1 MKPQSPA
8 QGIMETYR
16 DANSVSYRV
25 DCACQHDDHSISAW
39 IEVHPERN
47 NQDVEITFY
56 VNTFT
61 PVFASKFARF
71 RAALNILFR
80 GESRQ
85 QHEIILNKQTA
96 INFTETLTKSI
107 NTINRERKRV

>member
-16 DANSVSYRV
+16 DSGAVSYRI

-39 IEVHPERN
+39 IEVHPERD
-47 NQDVEITFY
+47 NQDVEVTFY
-56 VNTFT
+56 VNTYTPIFT
-61 PVFASKFARF
+61 SKFARI
-71 RAALNILFR
+71 RAAWNMLFR
-80 GESRQ
+80 GENRQ

-96 INFTETLTKSI
+96 VNFSEAMNRSI
-107 NTINRERKRV
+107 NLIVKERKRA